1 MKKNLSILFILAL
14 GLLLLPACGLLQE
27 PAAPSATLEA
37 IPLDSQATPAAL
49 NPVTSADTNQ
59 PTEATT
65 VPPADNAYPA
75 GGAEA
80 APTSAP
86 AENAYPAG
94 QPAAPQEA
102 APPTKAY
109 PAPDASAPRVF
120 TISQA
125 DSQVSFEL
133 DEDLRGVRTTVIGVT
148 NQVAGELAIN
158 LNDLSTAQVGVLQI
172 NARTLATDNNFR
184 NRAIQ
189 NEILDTQTYELITFT
204 PTAVNGLPSSATVG
218 QEVSFTITGDLT
230 IRDITQPVTFNVTA
244 TAVSDTQLVG
254 MATAVV
260 SRAAYNLNIPQV
272 PNVANVEDEVQLTI
286 NFVANA
292 S

>member
-14 GLLLLPACGLLQE
+14 GLFLLPACGLLQE

-49 NPVTSADTNQ
+49 NPVTSSSGDATQ
-59 PTEATT
+59 PTVA
-65 VPPADNAYPA
+65 PSADNAYPA
-75 GGAEA
+75 SGAEA
-80 APTSAP
+80 APDSAP

-102 APPTKAY
+102 APPTQAY

-133 DEDLRGVRTTVIGVT
+133 DEDLRGVRTTVIGIT
-148 NQVAGELAIN
+148 NQVAGELGIN

-204 PTAVNGLPSSATVG
+204 PTAVTGLPPSAAVG

-260 SRAAYNLNIPQV
+260 SRAAYNLTIPEV

>member
-1 MKKNLSILFILAL
+1 MKKNLPILLILAF
-14 GLLLLPACGLLQE
+14 GLLSLPACGLLQE

-49 NPVTSADTNQ
+49 NPVTSADTTQ
-59 PTEATT
+59 PTETT
-65 VPPADNAYPA
+65 AVPPADNAYPV

-86 AENAYPAG
+86 VENAYPAG

-148 NQVAGELAIN
+148 NQVAGELGIN
-158 LNDLSTAQVGVLQI
+158 LNDLSTAQIGVLQI

-204 PTAVNGLPSSATVG
+204 PTAVTGLPSSAAIG

-244 TAVSDTQLVG
+244 TAVSDTQLMG

-260 SRAAYNLNIPQV
+260 SRAAYNLTIPEV

>member
-1 MKKNLSILFILAL
+1 MKKNLPILLILAF
-14 GLLLLPACGLLQE
+14 GLLSLPACGLLQE

-49 NPVTSADTNQ
+49 NPVTSADTTQ
-59 PTEATT
+59 PTETT
-65 VPPADNAYPA
+65 AVPPAANAYPV

-86 AENAYPAG
+86 VENAYPAG

-148 NQVAGELAIN
+148 NQVAGELGIN
-158 LNDLSTAQVGVLQI
+158 LNDLSTAQIGVLQI

-204 PTAVNGLPSSATVG
+204 PTAVTGLPSSAAIG

-244 TAVSDTQLVG
+244 TAVSDTQLMG

-260 SRAAYNLNIPQV
+260 SRAAYNLTIPEV